1 MNIIWLIVAVLVWG
15 IVHSILASLETKAWF
30 RSVLGEGVMRYYRFA
45 YNFFSVISFALI
57 LFLMAILPDRVLYQ
71 IPAPWVYL
79 SLAGQLGAVV
89 MLIVGVLQT
98 DTLSFIGLRQLIEK
112 KERSSELVVR
122 GLYRW
127 MRHPLYT
134 AGLIFIWL
142 TPIMR
147 ENSLIVF
154 IALTIYII
162 VGAYFEERKLE
173 REFGSSYAE
182 YKAETPMLIPGLIF
196 GRNK

>member
-1 MNIIWLIVAVLVWG
+1 LNVIWLILVVLIWG
-15 IVHSILASLETKAWF
+15 IVHSVLASLETKAWF
-30 RSVLGEGVMRYYRFA
+30 RSMLGAGVMRYYRFS
-45 YNFFSVISFALI
+45 YNVFSVVSFVPI
-57 LFLMAILPDRVLYQ
+57 LLLMAILPDRMLYQ

-79 SLAGQLGAVV
+79 SSVGQVGAAI
-89 MLIVGVLQT
+89 MLVAGVLQT

-112 KERSSELVVR
+112 EERVSELFTG

-134 AGLIFIWL
+134 AGLLFIWL
-142 TPIMR
+142 TPLMSQ
-147 ENSLIVF
+147 NSLIVF
-154 IALTIYII
+154 VALTIYII

-173 REFGSSYAE
+173 REFGSAYAK
-182 YKAETPMLIPGLIF
+182 YKAETPMLLPGLNF